1 MQPADK
7 IPCEV
12 CSVLGLHSPKNLN
25 PVEDAFLQPLDVHS
39 WFFFLCFFF
48 LLFLIGTAE
57 AKQNTKSVSVANRRN
72 EL

>member
-7 IPCEV
+7 IV
-12 CSVLGLHSPKNLN
+12 CSVFSLYAPKNLN
-25 PVEDAFLQPLDVHS
+25 PVEEAFLQPLDIRS
-39 WFFFLCFFF
+39 WFFFLCVFF
-48 LLFLIGTAE
+48 LFLIGTAE